1 MQFVCRQNSDEIYV
15 FEHGR
20 FSPDGQYLVTGSV
33 DGLVEVWNFTTGKI
47 RKDLRYQAHDEYMTM
62 EEAVLALAFA
72 RDSDTL
78 AAGSNDGKIKV
89 WKVSTGAVQRRLER
103 AHAKGV
109 TCLQFSRDGSQ
120 LLSASFDKTVR
131 IHGLRSG
138 KLLKELRGHA
148 SFVNEAVFTPDGH
161 GVLSASSDGSVRV
174 WALRSGEAAAVLRAP
189 QAQGGAAAPVHSLL
203 LTPNNPDHFVVCNR
217 TNTVAIMNMA
227 GHIVR
232 SFSSGRREAEG
243 GALACAAL
251 SPRGRLVYCAGED
264 LVLYAF
270 CANTGKLER
279 TINVRAERP
288 TPPPLPRHARPA
300 LTVSS
305 RCRCTRRPSSA

>member
-1 MQFVCRQNSDEIYV
+1 MRLGCPQ
-15 FEHGR
+15 
-20 FSPDGQYLVTGSV
+20 
-33 DGLVEVWNFTTGKI
+33 
-47 RKDLRYQAHDEYMTM
+47 
-62 EEAVLALAFA
+62 
-72 RDSDTL
+72 
-78 AAGSNDGKIKV
+78 V
-89 WKVSTGAVQRRLER
+89 WKVSTGAVQRRLDR

-109 TCLQFSRDGSQ
+109 TCLQFARDGSQ

-131 IHGLRSG
+131 IHGLKSG
-138 KLLKELRGHA
+138 KLLKELRGHT

-174 WALRSGEAAAVLRAP
+174 WALRSGECAAVLRAP
-189 QAQGGAAAPVHSLL
+189 AAQGGAAAPVHSLL
-203 LTPNNPDHFVVCNR
+203 LTPNNPEHFVVCNR

-279 TINVRAERP
+279 TINVGAPSAAGPHAAAAAHRRVRRL
-288 TPPPLPRHARPA
+288 PLRLMR
-300 LTVSS
+300 
-305 RCRCTRRPSSA
+305 RYTRKPSSAWRTTRTRTCWPPTARTACSSYGSLERPRRAFTANNIFLDIRHFFILISFPRLNRRDYTSTTERLLSCALILL